1 MWGFFIYYI
10 CGMATPIKNDP
21 PEDEGLD
28 ILQALANI
36 YNWKENL
43 AENIAPY
50 GYEKEETTG
59 YNIDKY
65 GFGTPIIKKTTPLER
80 LYNTIV
86 LNQPEEGS
94 LSDISSRGDD
104 VDDITKERLDLLNKA
119 IGRDSESSALVS
131 DYKPTKSKNPDA
143 VYYRSP
149 ATEKAIYDA
158 FSTTPNQETLLQDLI
173 KEASEQSKK
182 GGVGGVLGRFT
193 IDLGEDEK
201 GKYISYYDKWDLN
214 PLRYNELKLFEKALP
229 QGSVESFEES
239 AQKAL
244 GVNPVEVYGRVYL
257 KDLPIGTTSPL
268 SPNYSPSAK
277 MKLLLDYFPFLDTSR
292 KKKYG
297 GTIRPLRKY
306 RVLK

>member
-10 CGMATPIKNDP
+10 CGMATPIKKDP

-104 VDDITKERLDLLNKA
+104 VDDITKERLDLLNKNF
-119 IGRDSESSALVS
+119 LFNN
-131 DYKPTKSKNPDA
+131 KNG
-143 VYYRSP
+143 S
-149 ATEKAIYDA
+149 TCYDNQYIV
-158 FSTTPNQETLLQDLI
+158 FSTRNI
-173 KEASEQSKK
+173 N
-182 GGVGGVLGRFT
+182 RN
-193 IDLGEDEK
+193 I
-201 GKYISYYDKWDLN
+201 
-214 PLRYNELKLFEKALP
+214 
-229 QGSVESFEES
+229 
-239 AQKAL
+239 
-244 GVNPVEVYGRVYL
+244 
-257 KDLPIGTTSPL
+257 
-268 SPNYSPSAK
+268 
-277 MKLLLDYFPFLDTSR
+277 
-292 KKKYG
+292 
-297 GTIRPLRKY
+297 
-306 RVLK
+306 